1 MRWIGEGILG
11 KKNHMIFFSCHKKNH
26 MFGTGFIIN
35 KKIKHL
41 VMDFKAKSHTMCRLR
56 IRGLFLTIVFFCV
69 HGSTEEKSEKEKDA
83 FYDNLDK
90 IYDECPQRDI

>member
-1 MRWIGEGILG
+1 LLDQLDKYNLEITAVQEMRWIGQGILE

-41 VMDFKAKSHTMCRLR
+41 LMDFKAKSHTKCRLR
-56 IRGLFLTIVFFCV
+56 IWGQFF
-69 HGSTEEKSEKEKDA
+69 
-83 FYDNLDK
+83 
-90 IYDECPQRDI
+90 

>member
-1 MRWIGEGILG
+1 MRWIGEGILE

-56 IRGLFLTIVFFCV
+56 IRRPFLTIVLCTCPNR
-69 HGSTEEKSEKEKDA
+69 GKE
-83 FYDNLDK
+83 
-90 IYDECPQRDI
+90 QRGERCIL